1 MGGTHNHNTR
11 QSQKHLPKPQTKHT
25 HNQTNN
31 NQIQHTTKQ
40 TIPPNTIIPKPTH
53 TTLGTK
59 QPSSIPMQQSIQ
71 KHSTSMQLHH
81 RHRHTR
87 NRRHTNHRLPQPNVP
102 TTRRI
107 PNPYNM
113 GRYEQPNLGQQGQ
126 PRRRILRNQYR

>member
-31 NQIQHTTKQ
+31 DTIQHTTKQ
-40 TIPPNTIIPKPTH
+40 TIPPNTKLQKPTH

-81 RHRHTR
+81 RHRHPR
-87 NRRHTNHRLPQPNVP
+87 NRRHTNNRLPQPIVP

-107 PNPYNM
+107 PDTHHV
-113 GRYEQPNLGQQGQ
+113 GRHEQPNLGQQGQ
-126 PRRRILRNQYR
+126 PR

>member
-25 HNQTNN
+25 NHTPNN
-31 NQIQHTTKQ
+31 DQIQHTTKQ

-59 QPSSIPMQQSIQ
+59 QPSRIPMQQSIQ
-71 KHSTSMQLHH
+71 KHSTSMQFHH

-102 TTRRI
+102 TTRRL
-107 PNPYNM
+107 PDTHDM
-113 GRYEQPNLGQQGQ
+113 GRHEQPNLGLKGQ
-126 PRRRILRNQYR
+126 PRRRIL